1 MTPIERLKTLDPSRW
16 EAKRYYVP
24 QQGGGPDE
32 WTISASYGIGEK
44 NAKLGTQFLQLAPQL
59 LALWD
64 SVNATEDG
72 IVCCCPEILTALN
85 DLNIRTAE
93 LMGGHDEQA

>member
-59 LALWD
+59 LALWEAANQFWRD
-64 SVNATEDG
+64 EGPEDWDVFWEATDQINAR
-72 IVCCCPEILTALN
+72 A
-85 DLNIRTAE
+85 AE
-93 LMGGHDEQA
+93 LMGEK